1 MAPIAGFSTWVSNQV
16 AQHLWGHPPFTD
28 LPCHTGKYLFHIC
41 MSLSVTPL
49 ICSIN
54 LFTVATVPSSQGCT
68 VNLHSG
74 KAVSLNLLF
83 ESVLDILGLCFCTHI
98 LQVACTNSS
107 KKRKKKKPCWD
118 SFWNHFEFINLF
130 KWKLSPHVNLRIHE
144 HSVFLYLDLFYYF
157 STKFH
162 NYLHNSPTHFSCHL
176 FYNDYFGWRI
186 NAFEL
191 WYWIRPLRVPWTARS
206 SSQSILKEI
215 NPEYSLEGLKAE
227 VPILWPPDEKSQLIG
242 KDPDAGKDWR

>member
-1 MAPIAGFSTWVSNQV
+1 MLQCHRHKV
-16 AQHLWGHPPFTD
+16 AQWIFILVRQFPSTYYLRVFWISLDFAFA
-28 LPCHTGKYLFHIC
+28 HTFYKWLVQI
-41 MSLSVTPL
+41 P
-49 ICSIN
+49 
-54 LFTVATVPSSQGCT
+54 Q
-68 VNLHSG
+68 
-74 KAVSLNLLF
+74 
-83 ESVLDILGLCFCTHI
+83 
-98 LQVACTNSS
+98 
-107 KKRKKKKPCWD
+107 KKRKKKNKPCWD

-162 NYLHNSPTHFSCHL
+162 NNLHNSPAHFSCHL

-191 WYWIRPLRVPWTARS
+191 RYWIRPLRVPWTARS

-215 NPEYSLEGLKAE
+215 NPELEGLKAE
-227 VPILWPPDEKSQLIG
+227 VAILWPPDEKS
-242 KDPDAGKDWR
+242 